1 MGFQIP
7 GRGGESIAHRVA
19 IAVVEQEFTHSHLKK
34 ASGEDSLSYPSKS
47 KRLHQHSLLHTEEVK
62 RTKQRKKTP

>member
-1 MGFQIP
+1 
-7 GRGGESIAHRVA
+7 
-19 IAVVEQEFTHSHLKK
+19 VVEEEFPLSPKK

-62 RTKQRKKTP
+62 RTNKGKKHHD